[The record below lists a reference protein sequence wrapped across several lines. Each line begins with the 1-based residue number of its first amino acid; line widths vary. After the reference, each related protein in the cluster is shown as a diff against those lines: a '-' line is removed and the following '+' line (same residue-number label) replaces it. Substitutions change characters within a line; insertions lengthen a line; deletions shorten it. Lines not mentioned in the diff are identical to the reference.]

1 MYITALTNAKKAKGT
16 EVVNTR
22 KAIVWGR
29 DDLLARVVNH
39 VLGANKALDIVEVS
53 SIEPE
58 EKLFREVQ
66 RVKPDVVILCQ
77 EKIEDNPTLPLKLI
91 WRRQTLRVI
100 SVDMVGNFVQVY
112 SRCNAVLQNASDLLS
127 IVEGRWFSEND
138 LERAMVSKPLT
149 DQSHESTS

>member
-1 MYITALTNAKKAKGT
+1 MDITALTNAKKAIGT
-16 EVVNTR
+16 EIVSTR

-39 VLGANKALDIVEVS
+39 VLGTNKALDIVEVS
-53 SIEPE
+53 SINPDDN
-58 EKLFREVQ
+58 LFMEVQ

-91 WRRQTLRVI
+91 WRCQTLRVI

-112 SRCNAVLQNASDLLS
+112 SRYNVVLQNASDLLS
-127 IVEGRWFSEND
+127 IVEGKLLSGNEF
-138 LERAMVSKPLT
+138 ERAMVTKPLT
-149 DQSHESTS
+149 DQ

>member
-1 MYITALTNAKKAKGT
+1 MDIIALTKAKKAKGT
-16 EVVNTR
+16 EMVNTR

-39 VLGANKALDIVEVS
+39 VLGANKSLDIVEVS
-53 SIEPE
+53 SVDPE
-58 EKLFREVQ
+58 ENLFGEIQ

-91 WRRQTLRVI
+91 WNCQTLRVI

-112 SRCNAVLQNASDLLS
+112 SKYNVVLQNASDLLS
-127 IVEGRWFSEND
+127 VVEGRWFAEKE
-138 LERAMVSKPLT
+138 LERVMVSKPLT
-149 DQSHESTS
+149 GL

>member
-1 MYITALTNAKKAKGT
+1 MDIIALTNAKKAKGT
-16 EVVNTR
+16 EMVNTR

-39 VLGANKALDIVEVS
+39 VLGANKSLDIVEVS
-53 SIEPE
+53 SIDPE
-58 EKLFREVQ
+58 ENLFGEIQ

-91 WRRQTLRVI
+91 WNCQTLRVI

-112 SRCNAVLQNASDLLS
+112 SKYNVVLQNASDLLS
-127 IVEGRWFSEND
+127 VVEGRWFAEKE
-138 LERAMVSKPLT
+138 LERVMVSKPLT
-149 DQSHESTS
+149 GL

>member
-39 VLGANKALDIVEVS
+39 VLGAGKALDIVEVS
-53 SIEPE
+53 NIEPE

-91 WRRQTLRVI
+91 WNRQNIRVI
-100 SVDMVGNFVQVY
+100 SIDMVGNFIQVY
-112 SRCNAVLQNASDLLS
+112 SKYNVVLQSASDLLTV
-127 IVEGRWFSEND
+127 VEGRWFSEND
-138 LERAMVSKPLT
+138 S
-149 DQSHESTS
+149 ESNGE